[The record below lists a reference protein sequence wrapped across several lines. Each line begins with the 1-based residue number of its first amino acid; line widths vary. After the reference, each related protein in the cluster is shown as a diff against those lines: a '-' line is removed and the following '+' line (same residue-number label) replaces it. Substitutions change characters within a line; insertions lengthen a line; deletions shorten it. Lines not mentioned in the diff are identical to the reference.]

1 MFSFF
6 FFWAIWNGYSIV
18 RLSLTC
24 QTDLDK
30 PWLDYPQQPRRNKFI
45 YLFLYFVSLL
55 IPTFIRFYFV
65 PICAVSNQCVKHI
78 YFFFENMNRNKR
90 SKSRAVLQI
99 YNWLCTDHKRKYF
112 FPLFDFQDYFDDI
125 SFFFLPASWR
135 SDEKKKL
142 PLNLIRPENEVIK
155 REVPLDHNNE
165 IYLVNYI
172 SNAKRDF
179 LDKSM
184 KNNNRSKTFRNF
196 LA

>member
-135 SDEKKKL
+135 SDEKKIAVEFNSPWKWGDQKGGATWPQQWDIPRQLHKQLKRKTWL
-142 PLNLIRPENEVIK
+142 PGQ
-155 REVPLDHNNE
+155 
-165 IYLVNYI
+165 IYE
-172 SNAKRDF
+172 K
-179 LDKSM
+179 
-184 KNNNRSKTFRNF
+184 
-196 LA
+196 